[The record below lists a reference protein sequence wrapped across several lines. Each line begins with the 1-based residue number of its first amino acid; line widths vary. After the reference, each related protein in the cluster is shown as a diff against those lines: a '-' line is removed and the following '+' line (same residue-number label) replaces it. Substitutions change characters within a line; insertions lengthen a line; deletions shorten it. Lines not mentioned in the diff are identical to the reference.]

1 MYNSIIKCECPD
13 VCTFYLDMNKMYAR
27 KVGDNNPSLMNK
39 TCIMAQL
46 KLLKD
51 KLAGNRVIVFVHKAQ
66 VNPTKLSDRSVV

>member
-1 MYNSIIKCECPD
+1 
-13 VCTFYLDMNKMYAR
+13 MYAR
-27 KVGDNNPSLMNK
+27 KVGDDNLSLMNK

-51 KLAGNRVIVFVHKAQ
+51 KLAGKRVIAFVHKAQ

>member
-1 MYNSIIKCECPD
+1 
-13 VCTFYLDMNKMYAR
+13 MYAR
-27 KVGDNNPSLMNK
+27 KVGDDNPSLTNK

-51 KLAGNRVIVFVHKAQ
+51 KLAGNKVIVFVHKAQ